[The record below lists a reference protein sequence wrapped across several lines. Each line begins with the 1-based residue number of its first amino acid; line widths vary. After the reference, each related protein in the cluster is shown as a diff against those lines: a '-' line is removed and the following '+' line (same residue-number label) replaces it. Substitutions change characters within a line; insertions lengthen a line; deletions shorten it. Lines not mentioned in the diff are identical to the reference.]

1 MVLSSVSVSGI
12 TYIMGSAFLGGFLL
26 MGLEDN
32 FKKKSMEMQNVLEKE
47 IQRVRDGS
55 SNRNINQLFF
65 IKNELS
71 KTIDTW
77 DAKLSFQNMIND
89 MWNDGDKLANELLGL
104 ADTYEK
110 LQVLLSKQKQA
121 SSLKV

>member
-32 FKKKSMEMQNVLEKE
+32 FKKKNMEMQNVLEKE

>member
-1 MVLSSVSVSGI
+1 
-12 TYIMGSAFLGGFLL
+12 

-32 FKKKSMEMQNVLEKE
+32 YKKKSMEMQSVLEKE

-77 DAKLSFQNMIND
+77 DVKLSFQNMIND

-121 SSLKV
+121 NSLKV

>member
-1 MVLSSVSVSGI
+1 MVLSSVSVSDI

>member
-1 MVLSSVSVSGI
+1 
-12 TYIMGSAFLGGFLL
+12 

-32 FKKKSMEMQNVLEKE
+32 YKKKSMEMQSVLEKE

-121 SSLKV
+121 NSLKV

>member
-12 TYIMGSAFLGGFLL
+12 TYIMGAAFLGGFLL

>member
-110 LQVLLSKQKQA
+110 LQVLSSKQKQA